1 MLENEAE
8 CLTGVWRSCWFR
20 RLLLFFG
27 HHSYFLPSIN
37 LKLQLCLAL
46 FTMLVLP
53 SFKWEILYV
62 IEKEKVPLKCTPGQS
77 LQLQIKYWILI
88 PQRLN
93 CTNGELRIRVCM
105 LKWKGRAG
113 LSKLLKFCNASHDN
127 SYLEVHF
134 LGFSILDY
142 WRATYHWK
150 RLCYKCTTH
159 CLLLCN
165 TERLRSQQILG
176 LDNHQLHEV

>member
-1 MLENEAE
+1 MKLNAWQVYDGAADSGG
-8 CLTGVWRSCWFR
+8 CCF
-20 RLLLFFG
+20 FFG
-27 HHSYFLPSIN
+27 HHLYFLPSIN

-127 SYLEVHF
+127 SYQEVHF

-142 WRATYHWK
+142 WGATYHRK